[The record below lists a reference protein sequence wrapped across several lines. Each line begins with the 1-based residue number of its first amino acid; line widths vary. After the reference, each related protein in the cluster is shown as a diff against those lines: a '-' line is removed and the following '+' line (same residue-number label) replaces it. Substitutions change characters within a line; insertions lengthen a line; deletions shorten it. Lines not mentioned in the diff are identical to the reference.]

1 MVNSDDVYDDIRDES
16 LKKKENILLFIV
28 LKSKQEVIQFQKAYS
43 HPKNPKSS
51 TGGFDKQ
58 KRVVKMM
65 KRPRE
70 KNNATNN

>member
-1 MVNSDDVYDDIRDES
+1 MVNSDDVHDDIKDES
-16 LKKKENILLFIV
+16 LKKKKILLFIV

-58 KRVVKMM
+58 KRVMKMM
-65 KRPRE
+65 KRPG
-70 KNNATNN
+70 KKKKNATNN